1 MHICEGMLIYSC
13 HPNVWCILA
22 RAEKRQV
29 EQYCRRTSTVDHG
42 SGSEALQVYNCSMS
56 TSESVTMGQL
66 ELAEWPVFLPVTC
79 LLLLLPIYLLSDL
92 MVQHN
97 SV

>member
-1 MHICEGMLIYSC
+1 
-13 HPNVWCILA
+13 
-22 RAEKRQV
+22 
-29 EQYCRRTSTVDHG
+29 
-42 SGSEALQVYNCSMS
+42 MS

-92 MVQHN
+92 MVQHS